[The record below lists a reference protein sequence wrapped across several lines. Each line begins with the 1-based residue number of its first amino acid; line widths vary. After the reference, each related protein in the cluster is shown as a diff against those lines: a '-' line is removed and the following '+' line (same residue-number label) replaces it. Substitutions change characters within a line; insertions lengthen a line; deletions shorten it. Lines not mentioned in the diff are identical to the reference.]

1 MTEYHQFSEVAML
14 LKLLPLLSIISF
26 LFTSQAAHTEEL
38 EPERKPEQEQE
49 QGQGQIEDLDDPT
62 ALSSFLGIR
71 TGTNG
76 YGAIAQFGFNSPDS
90 ALGHN
95 SFIQFK
101 DDFETLHLRHF
112 SIYKQSGTGLFVDM
126 QRNNA
131 NAIPVNRA
139 SIGAIQIIPLSDKL
153 RINPALLYG
162 ETWTDDKQAR
172 KTLFPDTSIVTLY
185 TFIRWQVADDWFV
198 NLVPQYTYSVN
209 GRKIR
214 LFELVTQLGHNI
226 TKETSMAINTDE
238 DDNFWLTLKHAF

>member
-1 MTEYHQFSEVAML
+1 ML
-14 LKLLPLLSIISF
+14 LKLLSLLSLMSF
-26 LFTSQAAHTEEL
+26 LITAQAAQTEEL
-38 EPERKPEQEQE
+38 ELEPELE
-49 QGQGQIEDLDDPT
+49 QIEDLDDPT

-90 ALGHN
+90 AFGHN

-101 DDFETLHLRHF
+101 DDFETVHLRHF

-139 SIGAIQIIPLSDKL
+139 SVGAIQIIPISDKL

-162 ETWTDDKQAR
+162 ETWTDDKQAQ
-172 KTLFPDTSIVTLY
+172 KALFPDTSIVTLY

-214 LFELVTQLGHNI
+214 LFELVTQVGHNI

>member
-1 MTEYHQFSEVAML
+1 ML

-38 EPERKPEQEQE
+38 EPERKPARQGQGQG

-90 ALGHN
+90 AFGHN

-112 SIYKQSGTGLFVDM
+112 SIYKQSG
-126 QRNNA
+126 
-131 NAIPVNRA
+131 
-139 SIGAIQIIPLSDKL
+139 
-153 RINPALLYG
+153 
-162 ETWTDDKQAR
+162 
-172 KTLFPDTSIVTLY
+172 
-185 TFIRWQVADDWFV
+185 
-198 NLVPQYTYSVN
+198 N
-209 GRKIR
+209 G
-214 LFELVTQLGHNI
+214 VVC
-226 TKETSMAINTDE
+226 
-238 DDNFWLTLKHAF
+238 

>member
-14 LKLLPLLSIISF
+14 LKLLLLLSIISF

-38 EPERKPEQEQE
+38 EPERKPEQEQV
-49 QGQGQIEDLDDPT
+49 QIEDLDDPT

-90 ALGHN
+90 AFGHN

-139 SIGAIQIIPLSDKL
+139 SVGAIQIIPISDKL

-214 LFELVTQLGHNI
+214 LFELVTQVGHNI